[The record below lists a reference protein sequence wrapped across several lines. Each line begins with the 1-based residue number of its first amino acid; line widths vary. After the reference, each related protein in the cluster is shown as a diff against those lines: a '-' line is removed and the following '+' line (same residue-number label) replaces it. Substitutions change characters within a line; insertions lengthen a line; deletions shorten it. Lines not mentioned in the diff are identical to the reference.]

1 MIQAWL
7 AARSADVSYGLL
19 LLLGLPVV
27 RDGVFITVPG
37 LTIEVAPECSGL
49 RSAVVLIG
57 VGALVGHWALRA
69 WWTRAIMLALLVPLA
84 IVKNGVRI
92 ATLTLLAAYVDP
104 AWLTGKLHLQGGIV
118 FFALTL
124 CLLGSFVIV
133 LRRVERP
140 CATSS

>member
-7 AARSADVSYGLL
+7 PARSADVSYGLL

-57 VGALVGHWALRA
+57 IGALVGHRALRA
-69 WWTRAIMLALLVPLA
+69 WWTRAIMLALLVALA
-84 IVKNGVRI
+84 IVKM
-92 ATLTLLAAYVDP
+92 A
-104 AWLTGKLHLQGGIV
+104 
-118 FFALTL
+118 
-124 CLLGSFVIV
+124 CGSRPSHCSPRMLI
-133 LRRVERP
+133 LRGSQ
-140 CATSS
+140 ANYTSKEGLSFSP